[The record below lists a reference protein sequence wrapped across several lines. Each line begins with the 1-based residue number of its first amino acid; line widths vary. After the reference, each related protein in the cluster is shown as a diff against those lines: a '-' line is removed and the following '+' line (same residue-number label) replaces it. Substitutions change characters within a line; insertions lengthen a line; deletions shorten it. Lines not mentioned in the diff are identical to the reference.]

1 MSIENRLYAVVGV
14 TVDAAGVAKVR
25 YSGED
30 FEAREKLYVY
40 LGAKLVRL
48 VKLPKPLNKIDAC
61 KHLLALSDFKQ
72 YVEVIETELAKKEA
86 LVAPKVPKKRGP
98 KPKAKSASVPAPKKA
113 AKAAKGKVKAKAKA
127 APVAAPFWGAGHAK
141 AKATADTAVPV
152 LDKGEV
158 ETLIV
163 EEDYD
168 HDFDVEQF
176 EKIAASQD

>member
-1 MSIENRLYAVVGV
+1 MSIEKRLYAVAGV

-30 FEAREKLYVY
+30 FEARQKLYVY

-48 VKLPKPLNKIDAC
+48 IKLPHLMNKIDVC
-61 KHLLALSDFKQ
+61 KHLLTLSDFAQ
-72 YVEVIETELAKKEA
+72 YAEVIQTELAKKEA

-98 KPKAKSASVPAPKKA
+98 KPKAKSASVAAPKKA
-113 AKAAKGKVKAKAKA
+113 AKPAKKVKASKPAKAAKAAKA
-127 APVAAPFWGAGHAK
+127 APVAEA
-141 AKATADTAVPV
+141 PV

-168 HDFDVEQF
+168 HDFDVQEF
-176 EKIAASQD
+176 EKLAASQD